1 MIDILLAFDELD
13 ADIGSFNQGC
23 KEDYE
28 DFFDV
33 DCDHNI
39 TYIGTSTLTEIEVQS
54 KIAPLSSFIFVAYS
68 HGDIDKLVS
77 RNGAYVSKN
86 EGIKTF
92 KNSFFYTVSCLS
104 ANELGT
110 ELINN
115 GCKSYFGYKTQFSS
129 WQGYICFSKCA
140 NYGFFK
146 FIEGNSTHTVYKLMI
161 ENYNKHIDDM
171 YIGDMLQAAILR
183 ENRDGLIRLGE
194 DITINDL

>member
-1 MIDILLAFDELD
+1 MINILLAFDEED
-13 ADIGSFNQGC
+13 DDIGSFNQGC
-23 KEDYE
+23 KEDFE
-28 DFFDV
+28 EFFV
-33 DCDHNI
+33 NKNNHNI

-54 KIAPLSSFIFVAYS
+54 KTAPLSSFIFAAYS

-77 RNGAYVSKN
+77 KNGAYVSKN

-92 KNSFFYTVSCLS
+92 KDSFFYTVSCLS

-129 WQGYICFSKCA
+129 WQGYICFSACA

-146 FIEGNSTHTVYKLMI
+146 FIEGNSTHTVYDLMI

-171 YIGDMLQAAILR
+171 YKDDMFQAAILL
-183 ENRDGLIRLGE
+183 ENRNGLIRLGE
-194 DITINDL
+194 DITIHDL